1 MVTIIVYFLSILSL
15 VLCMAW
21 CVLFVKYLKL
31 KSLFKKDSYLKFNNP
46 NPQELDYAG
55 YTMGKYMLAYHVFPW
70 NKRRIERY
78 KKRNEFLRT
87 ISVERT
93 ERFLS
98 IENKLFLS
106 GYAGA
111 LSCVVAFA
119 IYKILGASQ

>member
-1 MVTIIVYFLSILSL
+1 MIVAYFLSILSL
-15 VLCMAW
+15 VLWLAW

-31 KSLFKKDSYLKFNNP
+31 KSQFKQDSYLKFNNP
-46 NPQELDYAG
+46 NPQELDYVG
-55 YTMGKYMLAYHVFPW
+55 YMMGKYMLAYHVFPW
-70 NKRRIERY
+70 NKKRIERY
-78 KKRNEFLRT
+78 KKRNEFLRS

-98 IENKLFLS
+98 MENKLFLS

-111 LSCVVAFA
+111 LSFVVAFA

>member
-1 MVTIIVYFLSILSL
+1 MIIVYFLSILSF
-15 VLCMAW
+15 VLCLTW

-31 KSLFKKDSYLKFNNP
+31 KSLFKQDSYLKFNNP
-46 NPQELDYAG
+46 NPQELDYVG
-55 YTMGKYMLAYHVFPW
+55 YMMGKYMLAYHVFPW

-78 KKRNEFLRT
+78 KKRNEFLRS

-98 IENKLFLS
+98 MENKLFLS

-111 LSCVVAFA
+111 LSFVVAFA